1 MICRKRLVFCL
12 AFFLPLTSCNV
23 AWAQT
28 PASRLRTPASNTVL
42 FEIRIG
48 QYVVSDSFSAFQF
61 GQKIYLPLGEIASL
75 MTVGIRA
82 NPVEGTGSGFIR
94 GENNPF
100 SLNVANRA
108 VTLGDK
114 TFTFDPKDVLLQD
127 DDIYVESKLLADWLL
142 VDFEVNLNSL
152 LLTLK
157 PRVPLPLQA
166 RLERE
171 AKLTGLSASSGPV
184 DPNYPRIDNP
194 YKLVDVPFV
203 DVTLSVGTQ
212 GASGSRSNSAAYTTY
227 VRGDLAGLQASL
239 FLSGSDQSNSQQS
252 RFTVGRNDPQGELL
266 GPLHARSFAFGDVS
280 VPSVPNISRGSG
292 TGNGFSVSNV
302 PLDRPTRFDSQAL
315 RGDLPPGWDVEL
327 FLNNALIAYQQSRAD
342 GKYAFE
348 DLSLVYG
355 PNDFR
360 LVFHGPQGQL
370 RVERKSF
377 LLDESLT
384 TPGSFYY
391 SLASNRDTAGLQNTA
406 AAAEWG
412 FSKSITGALGTVN
425 QQAADGKRTNYTTM
439 GLRGFAANAVFV
451 GNLTRQL
458 NGGSLY
464 ELSARSRFG
473 DVAVG
478 WNHLQLNNFTS
489 DTFPLS
495 DDPVRT
501 RDKLRIDGLL
511 FSESL
516 GTFPFST
523 EFRRDRLKSG
533 ASALDATFLLSTS
546 IAQASLS
553 NLLHVSSSQG
563 ARVIDGAFQIGG
575 NLGSFRVGGQISY
588 LVRPQAKLSGLAL
601 SVSRPLDP
609 GSQLN
614 LGANYSFQ
622 DSSLQLTASLNKSF
636 GTYAVAVTGG
646 ISNRGQYSIGLQVF
660 TGISRDPR
668 RSQWL
673 FDALPQAESGA
684 ISARVFADKNG
695 NGIMD
700 ADEPPIKGVGFLVN
714 TSTNAARTDEAGIAF
729 VGRLSGNRNIDIT
742 VNPATVEDPQLVSKL
757 KGVRIVPRPGVV
769 TQIDF
774 PLVQTGEI
782 DGTVYLVRNGRKR
795 GVANARIELVDK
807 SGKVVTETRSG
818 SDGFFLMTEVL
829 PGEYSLRIGEQ
840 QIQELKLRE
849 SGARQVVMSPTG
861 SFLSGQ
867 DFSLETLSP
876 E

>member
-1 MICRKRLVFCL
+1 M
-12 AFFLPLTSCNV
+12 
-23 AWAQT
+23 
-28 PASRLRTPASNTVL
+28 
-42 FEIRIG
+42 
-48 QYVVSDSFSAFQF
+48 
-61 GQKIYLPLGEIASL
+61 ASL

-82 NPVEGTGSGFIR
+82 NPAEGTGRGFIR

-142 VDFEVNLNSL
+142 VDFEVNLSSL

-203 DVTLSVGTQ
+203 DLTLSVGTQ

-239 FLSGSDQSNSQQS
+239 FLYGSNQSNSQQS

-266 GPLHARSFAFGDVS
+266 GPLQARSFALGDVS

-302 PLDRPTRFDSQAL
+302 TLDRPTRFDSQAL

-384 TPGSFYY
+384 APGSFYY
-391 SLASNRDTAGLQNTA
+391 SLATNRDTAGLQHTA

-412 FSKSITGALGTVN
+412 FSKSITGALGSVN
-425 QQAADGKRTNYTTM
+425 QQAPDGKRTNYTTM

-464 ELSARSRFG
+464 ELSARTRFG
-473 DVAVG
+473 DIAVG

-501 RDKLRIDGLL
+501 RDNLRIDGLL
-511 FSESL
+511 ISESL

-563 ARVIDGAFQIGG
+563 ARVVDGAFQIGG
-575 NLGSFRVGGQISY
+575 NLGSFRVGGQINY

-660 TGISRDPR
+660 TGILRDPR

-742 VNPATVEDPQLVSKL
+742 VNPVTVEDPQLVSKL

-876 E
+876 

>member
-1 MICRKRLVFCL
+1 MDFAITYQK
-12 AFFLPLTSCNV
+12 
-23 AWAQT
+23 
-28 PASRLRTPASNTVL
+28 
-42 FEIRIG
+42 
-48 QYVVSDSFSAFQF
+48 F
-61 GQKIYLPLGEIASL
+61 G
-75 MTVGIRA
+75 
-82 NPVEGTGSGFIR
+82 
-94 GENNPF
+94 
-100 SLNVANRA
+100 
-108 VTLGDK
+108 
-114 TFTFDPKDVLLQD
+114 
-127 DDIYVESKLLADWLL
+127 
-142 VDFEVNLNSL
+142 
-152 LLTLK
+152 
-157 PRVPLPLQA
+157 
-166 RLERE
+166 
-171 AKLTGLSASSGPV
+171 
-184 DPNYPRIDNP
+184 
-194 YKLVDVPFV
+194 
-203 DVTLSVGTQ
+203 
-212 GASGSRSNSAAYTTY
+212 
-227 VRGDLAGLQASL
+227 
-239 FLSGSDQSNSQQS
+239 
-252 RFTVGRNDPQGELL
+252 
-266 GPLHARSFAFGDVS
+266 
-280 VPSVPNISRGSG
+280 
-292 TGNGFSVSNV
+292 
-302 PLDRPTRFDSQAL
+302 
-315 RGDLPPGWDVEL
+315 
-327 FLNNALIAYQQSRAD
+327 
-342 GKYAFE
+342 
-348 DLSLVYG
+348 
-355 PNDFR
+355 
-360 LVFHGPQGQL
+360 
-370 RVERKSF
+370 
-377 LLDESLT
+377 
-384 TPGSFYY
+384 
-391 SLASNRDTAGLQNTA
+391 
-406 AAAEWG
+406 
-412 FSKSITGALGTVN
+412 
-425 QQAADGKRTNYTTM
+425 
-439 GLRGFAANAVFV
+439 ANAVFV

-553 NLLHVSSSQG
+553 NLLHVSNSQG

-588 LVRPQAKLSGLAL
+588 LVRPLAKLSGLAL

-714 TSTNAARTDEAGIAF
+714 TSTHAARTDEAGIAF

-742 VNPATVEDPQLVSKL
+742 VNPITVEDPQLVSKL

-840 QIQELKLRE
+840 QI
-849 SGARQVVMSPTG
+849 SPTG

-867 DFSLETLSP
+867 DFSLEILSP